1 MEKKEY
7 FVEILGDLRVEVAVS
22 AFGKFVRMRRKMRWI
37 PISEKG
43 WRFIINNV
51 ALIDKSMS
59 EKTDYGLTIT
69 ANKSVRVSMFEDQ
82 PYLQF
87 VDTNKATETKSYIN
101 LNINEWSELRK
112 KMDIITALLNC
123 DVIWERISGSWSYV
137 KETQISDYRL
147 VPTQSD
153 LDVNAAIAAYLI
165 RRKIAEL
172 ELMDVPQD
180 ETTGEKLTEWKDI
193 VDQRFN
199 EAYRVVSVA
208 NALNAINTALG
219 WNVGLESLYGRL
231 DKMKRVVK
239 CPTKLSPS
247 GFKDFVAVVSNTLDQ
262 LGFSDQ

>member
-7 FVEILGDLRVEVAVS
+7 LVEILGDLRVEVAVS
-22 AFGKFVRMRRKMRWI
+22 SYGKFVRMRRKARWI

-69 ANKSVRVSMFEDQ
+69 ANKTVRVSMFEDQ

-87 VDTNKATETKSYIN
+87 VDSHKETAMNSYIN
-101 LNINEWSELRK
+101 LNINEWSMLHK
-112 KMDIITALLNC
+112 KMDTITALLNC
-123 DVIWERISGSWSYV
+123 DVIWERICGSWSYV

-147 VPTQSD
+147 VPKQSD
-153 LDVNAAIAAYLI
+153 LDVNAAIASYLI

-172 ELMDVPQD
+172 EMMDEPQD
-180 ETTGEKLTEWKDI
+180 ETPTEKITEWKGI
-193 VDQRFN
+193 VDQRFDD
-199 EAYRVVSVA
+199 AFRLVSVSD
-208 NALNAINTALG
+208 ALNTVNTALG

-239 CPTKLSPS
+239 CPSKLAPS
-247 GFKDFVAVVSNTLDQ
+247 GYKDFAAVMSNTLDQ
-262 LGFSDQ
+262 LGFSAQ